1 MPFWADGYNASS
13 GVPVGN
19 VSCNQWSANRDYFSH
34 AHLSIFRNGV
44 QLAIP
49 QYIGWSD
56 ACIYDIN
63 TDSRN
68 GVIDTVSSTG
78 YKFMTLGQFFTIW
91 GQSLSRDNIAG
102 ITGLPVVIYLEDNGA
117 LSVYTG
123 DPATIELATFR
134 SITIQ
139 LGTRLDEIPVY
150 DWSSYSG
157 SGN

>member
-1 MPFWADGYNASS
+1 M
-13 GVPVGN
+13 
-19 VSCNQWSANRDYFSH
+19 
-34 AHLSIFRNGV
+34 

-63 TDSRN
+63 TDNRN

-78 YKFMTLGQFFTIW
+78 YKLMTLGQFFSIW
-91 GQSLSRDNIAG
+91 GQALSRDNIAG

-117 LSVYTG
+117 LSEYAG

-150 DWSSYSG
+150 DWASYSG